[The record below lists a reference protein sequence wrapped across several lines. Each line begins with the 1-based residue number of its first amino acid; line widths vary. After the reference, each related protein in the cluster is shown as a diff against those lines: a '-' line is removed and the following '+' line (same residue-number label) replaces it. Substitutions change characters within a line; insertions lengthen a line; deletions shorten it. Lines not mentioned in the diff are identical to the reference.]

1 MKPMTEQALLS
12 IFRSIMEAFHLKGEL
27 EDYRVVKVGNINDT
41 YFIGTRDALGKRRDY
56 TLQRLNHKV
65 FQDPV
70 GVAENAYAITSH
82 MEKKLLSVGETDIRR
97 KVLHLYRKENGEFFQ
112 RSEEGDYWR
121 VLSYVYDSRC
131 VNTADEEILYG
142 TGYAFGEFQRN
153 LSDFPAERLHH
164 TIPDFHN
171 TPKRFAA
178 LRESA
183 QRNVAGRRE
192 EVEAEL
198 SYLLSK
204 EGYISLLETLH
215 REGKLPLRVVHN
227 DTKCNNVMFDA
238 QTRTPLAVID
248 LDTVMPGYMAHDF
261 GDAVRFACNT
271 ASEDE
276 EDLSKVSLDL
286 RGYERLAEGFVTPLS
301 GMITETEF
309 STLPDGVLIITLELA
324 ARFLKDYLDGDVYF
338 KCRKPFHNLIR
349 TRCQIALA
357 KDMEKKMGEMRQIL
371 HSLSVQKREK
381 NCEMRQKF

>member
-1 MKPMTEQALLS
+1 MNEQALLS

-65 FQDPV
+65 FQNPHQ
-70 GVAENAYAITSH
+70 VAENAYAITSH
-82 MEKKLLSVGETDIRR
+82 MEQKLLSAGEKDLRR
-97 KVLHLYRKENGEFFQ
+97 KVLHLYRKENGEFFH

-131 VNTADEEILYG
+131 VNVADEEILYG
-142 TGYAFGEFQRN
+142 TGYAFGEFQRD
-153 LSDFPAERLHH
+153 LSDFPAERLHR

-183 QRNVAGRRE
+183 LQDAVGRRG

-198 SYLLSK
+198 AYLLSK
-204 EGYISLLETLH
+204 EGYISLLEDLH
-215 REGKLPLRVVHN
+215 REGELPLRVVHN

-238 QTRTPLAVID
+238 ETRTPLAVID
-248 LDTVMPGYMAHDF
+248 LDTVMPGYAAHDF

-271 ASEDE
+271 AAEDE
-276 EDLSKVSLDL
+276 EDLSKVSLNL
-286 RGYERLAEGFVTPLS
+286 QAYGKLAEGFVSPLLD
-301 GMITETEF
+301 ILTEKEF
-309 STLPDGVLIITLELA
+309 FTLPDGVLIITLELA
-324 ARFLKDYLDGDVYF
+324 SRFLKDYLDGDVYF
-338 KCRKPFHNLIR
+338 KCRKPSHNLIR
-349 TRCQIALA
+349 ARCQIALA
-357 KDMEKKMGEMRQIL
+357 KDMEEKMGEMKEIL
-371 HSLSVQKREK
+371 TVLSVQKNFK

>member
-1 MKPMTEQALLS
+1 MTEQELLS

-65 FQDPV
+65 FQNPHQ
-70 GVAENAYAITSH
+70 VAENAYAITSH

-97 KVLHLYRKENGEFFQ
+97 KVLHLYRKENGEFFH

-183 QRNVAGRRE
+183 QKNVVGRRK

-215 REGKLPLRVVHN
+215 SEGKLPLRVVHN

-338 KCRKPFHNLIR
+338 KCRKPSHNLIR

>member
-1 MKPMTEQALLS
+1 MTEQALLS

-65 FQDPV
+65 FQNPV
-70 GVAENAYAITSH
+70 MVAENAYAVTSH
-82 MEKKLLSVGETDIRR
+82 MEKKLLSVGEKDIRR
-97 KVLHLYRKENGEFFQ
+97 KVLHLYRKENGEFFH

-131 VNTADEEILYG
+131 VNIADEEILYG

-153 LSDFPAERLHH
+153 LSDFPAEKLHR

-183 QRNVAGRRE
+183 LRDAVGRRG

-198 SYLLSK
+198 EYLFSK
-204 EGYISLLETLH
+204 EGYISLLEDLH

-238 QTRTPLAVID
+238 ETRTPLAVID
-248 LDTVMPGYMAHDF
+248 LDTVMPGYAAHDF

-276 EDLSKVSLDL
+276 EDLSKVSLNL
-286 RGYERLAEGFVTPLS
+286 QGFGKLAEGFVAPLL

-309 STLPDGVLIITLELA
+309 STLPDGVLIITMELA

-338 KCRKPFHNLIR
+338 KCRKPLHNLIR
-349 TRCQIALA
+349 ARCQIALA
-357 KDMEKKMGEMRQIL
+357 KDMEKKMGEMRQTL
-371 HSLSVQKREK
+371 AALSVQKREK

>member
-1 MKPMTEQALLS
+1 MTEQELLS

-65 FQDPV
+65 FQNPHQ
-70 GVAENAYAITSH
+70 VAENAYAITSH

-97 KVLHLYRKENGEFFQ
+97 KVLHLYRKENGAFFH

-142 TGYAFGEFQRN
+142 TGYAFGEFQKN

-204 EGYISLLETLH
+204 EGYISLLEDLH
-215 REGKLPLRVVHN
+215 GEGKLPLRVVHN

-238 QTRTPLAVID
+238 RTRTPLAVID

-338 KCRKPFHNLIR
+338 KCRKPFHNLLR

>member
-1 MKPMTEQALLS
+1 MTEQELLS

-97 KVLHLYRKENGEFFQ
+97 KVLHLYRKENGEFFH

-183 QRNVAGRRE
+183 QKNVVGRRE

-198 SYLLSK
+198 SYLFSK

-238 QTRTPLAVID
+238 RTRTPLAVID

-338 KCRKPFHNLIR
+338 KCRKPFHNLLR

>member
-1 MKPMTEQALLS
+1 MTEQALLS

-65 FQDPV
+65 FQNPV
-70 GVAENAYAITSH
+70 MVAENAYAVTSH
-82 MEKKLLSVGETDIRR
+82 MEKKLLSVGEKDIRR
-97 KVLHLYRKENGEFFQ
+97 KVLHLYRKENGEFFH

-131 VNTADEEILYG
+131 VNIADEEILFG

-153 LSDFPAERLHH
+153 LSDFPAEKLHR

-183 QRNVAGRRE
+183 LRDAVGRRG

-198 SYLLSK
+198 EYLFSK
-204 EGYISLLETLH
+204 EGYISLLEDLH
-215 REGKLPLRVVHN
+215 REGELPLRVVHN

-238 QTRTPLAVID
+238 ETRTPLAVID
-248 LDTVMPGYMAHDF
+248 LDTVMPGYAAHDF

-276 EDLSKVSLDL
+276 EDLSKVSLNL
-286 RGYERLAEGFVTPLS
+286 QGFGKLAEGFVAPLL

-338 KCRKPFHNLIR
+338 KCRKPLHNLIR
-349 TRCQIALA
+349 ARCQIALA
-357 KDMEKKMGEMRQIL
+357 KDMEKKMGEMRQTL
-371 HSLSVQKREK
+371 AALSVQKREK

>member
-1 MKPMTEQALLS
+1 MNEQALLP

-97 KVLHLYRKENGEFFQ
+97 KVLHLYRKENGEFFH

-183 QRNVAGRRE
+183 QRNVVGRRE

-204 EGYISLLETLH
+204 EKYISLLETLH

-238 QTRTPLAVID
+238 RTRTPLAVID

-338 KCRKPFHNLIR
+338 KCRKPSHNLIR